1 MNLQENIHRVKQMM
15 GVINEDDKSTKIYNM
30 VNEMGLMTA
39 IKFFGSY
46 DNIVDMYGGSINLTK
61 EKKIEFI
68 REVIYTVSKIYESTS
83 LSVFNLGMNPISLYV
98 PKSGQNLQQIEHF
111 NVDFVTID
119 VIGGVNFTEN
129 IGGYT
134 SKYEDLS
141 DEVLDKVFDF
151 MINVLER

>member
-1 MNLQENIHRVKQMM
+1 MNLQENIQRVKQMM
-15 GVINEDDKSTKIYNM
+15 GVINEDDKSAKIHNM
-30 VNEMGLMTA
+30 VDEMGLMTA

-46 DNIVDMYGGSINLTK
+46 DNIVDMYGGDINLTK
-61 EKKIEFI
+61 EKKIDFI
-68 REVIYTVSKIYESTS
+68 RNVIYTVSKKYDTTS
-83 LSVFNLGMNPISLYV
+83 LSVYRLGMNPISLYA
-98 PKSGQNLQQIEHF
+98 PNSGQNLQQIEHF
-111 NVDFVTID
+111 HVDFVTID

-134 SKYEDLS
+134 RKYEDLS

>member
-15 GVINEDDKSTKIYNM
+15 GIINEDDKSTKIYNM
-30 VNEMGLMTA
+30 VDEMGLMTA

-46 DNIVDMYGGSINLTK
+46 DNIVDMYGGDINLTK
-61 EKKIEFI
+61 EKKIDFI
-68 REVIYTVSKIYESTS
+68 KEVIYTVSKIYDSTS
-83 LSVFNLGMNPISLYV
+83 LSVFNLGMNPISLYA

-129 IGGYT
+129 IGAYT
-134 SKYEDLS
+134 RRYEDLRS
-141 DEVLDKVFDF
+141 KLLDKVFDF

>member
-15 GVINEDDKSTKIYNM
+15 GIINEDDKSTKIYNM
-30 VNEMGLMTA
+30 VDEMGLMTA

>member
-1 MNLQENIHRVKQMM
+1 MNLQENIHRIQSVM
-15 GVINEDDKSTKIYNM
+15 GVINEDDESTKIYNM
-30 VNEMGLMTA
+30 IDEMGLMTA

-68 REVIYTVSKIYESTS
+68 REVVNRVSQIYDSTS
-83 LSVFNLGMNPISLYV
+83 LSVWDLGMNPISLYA

-119 VIGGVNFTEN
+119 IIGGVNFTEN
-129 IGGYT
+129 IGAYT
-134 SKYEDLS
+134 RRYEDLRS
-141 DEVLDKVFDF
+141 KVLDKVFDF